1 LAVRIRLKRLGRR
14 KRPFFR
20 VVAIDSRSRRDGAEI
35 ERLGWYD
42 PLASADERFLLNE
55 DRIFHWLEVG
65 AQPSKTVKNLFSQA
79 GIGLKWHLKRNG
91 KSPEEIEAA
100 VEEWHNQ
107 QLERQ
112 RRREALEAQ
121 KKRAAKPQAEEAQ
134 AAEAEAGIEAE
145 SEAGAEEEKAGKE
158 APQAEKAIAEEAAA
172 EEAPAEDEPQIA
184 NEAVTEEKAESP
196 EGEPADKAAPE
207 DADQAA
213 KG

>member
-1 LAVRIRLKRLGRR
+1 MAVRIRLKRLGRR

-42 PLASADERFLLNE
+42 PLASADERFRLNE
-55 DRIFHWLEVG
+55 DRILHWLEVG

-91 KSPEEIEAA
+91 KSPEEIEAT

-121 KKRAAKPQAEEAQ
+121 KKRAAELQAEEAQ
-134 AAEAEAGIEAE
+134 AAEAEAGETT
-145 SEAGAEEEKAGKE
+145 
-158 APQAEKAIAEEAAA
+158 
-172 EEAPAEDEPQIA
+172 AEDEPKVA
-184 NEAVTEEKAESP
+184 DEAVTEEKAESP
-196 EGEPADKAAPE
+196 EGEPTNKAAPE
-207 DADQAA
+207 EEDQAA